1 MSKVLGF
8 TLTVA
13 TTYIVMRLKEGVLS
27 EARRVTAD
35 DNQSS
40 DISPPEECFSDRG

>member
-13 TTYIVMRLKEGVLS
+13 TTYIVMGLKEGVLS
-27 EARRVTAD
+27 EAMRVTAD
-35 DNQSS
+35 DNQSP
-40 DISPPEECFSDRG
+40 DVSPPEE

>member
-13 TTYIVMRLKEGVLS
+13 ITYIVMGLKEGVLS
-27 EARRVTAD
+27 EAMRVTAD
-35 DNQSS
+35 DNQSP
-40 DISPPEECFSDRG
+40 DVSPPEE